1 MKIISLK
8 EIQKRIINKYNTQDF
23 EIIEYTKISKPF
35 VIKCLKCGEIK
46 NLVILTIFFGS
57 KKNLFAISY
66 KDFKKLEDI
75 ITKLV
80 SSTTSSCNVGSS
92 EPKE

>member
-8 EIQKRIINKYNTQDF
+8 EIKS
-23 EIIEYTKISKPF
+23 E
-35 VIKCLKCGEIK
+35 L
-46 NLVILTIFFGS
+46 
-57 KKNLFAISY
+57 
-66 KDFKKLEDI
+66 LEDI
-75 ITKLV
+75 IIKLV

>member
-1 MKIISLK
+1 MAQ
-8 EIQKRIINKYNTQDF
+8 E
-23 EIIEYTKISKPF
+23 E
-35 VIKCLKCGEIK
+35 
-46 NLVILTIFFGS
+46 
-57 KKNLFAISY
+57 NLFAISY

-75 ITKLV
+75 IIKLV